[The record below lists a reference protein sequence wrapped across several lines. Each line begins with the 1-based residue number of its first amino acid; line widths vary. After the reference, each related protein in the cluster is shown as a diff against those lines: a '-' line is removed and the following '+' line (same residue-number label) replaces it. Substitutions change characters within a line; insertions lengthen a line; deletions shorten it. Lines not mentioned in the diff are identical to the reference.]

1 MHRADVPMLS
11 GISLG
16 VDTFAS
22 GEGGTATAS
31 IHRMEFL
38 D

>member
-31 IHRMEFL
+31 MHRMEFL